1 MNSEICEA
9 IGTPA
14 APPGCPFSIVV
25 VTWNSRDELAGLLE
39 TFSDHL
45 RTPFE
50 LVVVDNASTDGS
62 AAVARAWSGPRQV
75 ITLGSNRGFG
85 TANNVGV
92 RESSHDTVILLNPDT
107 RLIDDSLNKLAAYAA
122 QSGALCGPRLL
133 NEDGTRQPSASP
145 LPDSWA
151 SRLDA
156 VFPAAL
162 APPWLRSRCEPWRAS
177 TSVEVGWL
185 TGACIAASK
194 DVLLSLGPFDE
205 TIHLYAEDMDL
216 GFRARANGVRSLF
229 LPDVARLVH
238 VGDRSARQRFED
250 AGLALKLQNRRTI
263 VRRHLGANRDRYDF
277 VAQVVFH
284 TTRCAAKT
292 ALGRDS
298 RPERAWLR
306 AARLA
311 GQKEDLFAAGRISQ
325 RAPVS
330 EKSPRAK
337 P

>member
-1 MNSEICEA
+1 MHSKVCEA
-9 IGTPA
+9 IGNPA
-14 APPGCPFSIVV
+14 APLGCPFSIVV

-45 RTPFE
+45 RTTFE

-62 AAVARAWSGPRQV
+62 AKVARGWSGPRKV
-75 ITLGSNRGFG
+75 ITLRSNSGFG

-92 RESSHDTVILLNPDT
+92 RESSHDTIILLNPDT
-107 RLIDDSLNKLAAYAA
+107 RLIDDSLKELAVYAA
-122 QSGALCGPRLL
+122 QSGALCGPALL

-151 SRLDA
+151 SRFDA

-162 APPWLRSRCEPWRAS
+162 APPWLRFRCEPWRAS
-177 TSVEVGWL
+177 SSVEVGWL

-194 DVLLSLGPFDE
+194 DVLLGLGPFDE

-216 GFRARANGVRSLF
+216 GLRARADGVRSLF

-238 VGDRSARQRFED
+238 VGDGSARQRFED
-250 AGLALKLQNRRTI
+250 AGLSLKLQNRRTV
-263 VRRHLGANRDRYDF
+263 VRRHLGATRERYDF
-277 VAQVVFH
+277 LAQVVFH
-284 TTRCAAKT
+284 TTRYAGKT

-311 GQKEDLFAAGRISQ
+311 GQEEDLFAAGRISQ
-325 RAPVS
+325 RATVG
-330 EKSPRAK
+330 EKGPRAK